1 MSQLKKSLTPIMLWG
16 LGVGYVISGMYF
28 GWNLGLQE
36 GGTLGMAIATFFIII
51 MYVSFSLSYAELA
64 CAIPKAGGAFDYAN
78 RALGKNVG
86 FIVGIAQAVEFIFA
100 PPAIAIAVGT
110 YFNLL
115 VPQIPIVV
123 FAISCY
129 LVFTALNIYGVKAAA
144 SFELIVTFIALAGL
158 ILFAFVAA
166 PHFKFSNLTQHAY
179 PNGWIG
185 SFAAIPFAIWCFLG
199 IEGIGNLAEETI
211 NPQRELVRGFG
222 SAMTTLVI
230 AFLVTF
236 ILSIGVNG
244 WETVVFDT
252 SGALSDSPL
261 PLVLKRIVAE
271 QSLAFQAVVALGIL
285 GMIASFHGL
294 LLAAGRA
301 TFELGRV
308 NYISASFGK
317 IHPKFQTP
325 YIALIG
331 NMIIGI
337 VAVLTGKASVI
348 ITISVFAALILY
360 IISMLSLF
368 AFRKKEPTASRPFK
382 VPFFPLTPF
391 LALTIALFSTIAMTY
406 YYWQLA
412 LVFVVLMSIAF
423 VLFKIF
429 VGSKDSKFKI
439 QDSKPNNFE
448 H

>member
-1 MSQLKKSLTPIMLWG
+1 MSELKKSLTPTMLWG

-36 GGTLGMAIATFFIII
+36 GGTLGMAIATSFIIV
-51 MYVSFSLSYAELA
+51 MYVTFSLSYSELA

-86 FIVGIAQAVEFIFA
+86 FIVGIAQAIEFIFA
-100 PPAIAIAVGT
+100 PPAIAIAIGT

-115 VPQIPIVV
+115 VPQVPIVV
-123 FAISCY
+123 FAIGCY
-129 LVFTALNIYGVKAAA
+129 FVFTALNIYGVKAAA

-158 ILFAFVAA
+158 ILFAGVTV

-211 NPQRELVRGFG
+211 NPQRDLVRGFG
-222 SAMTTLVI
+222 SAMTTLVV
-230 AFLVTF
+230 AFLMTF
-236 ILSIGVNG
+236 IFSIGVSG
-244 WETVVFDT
+244 WQAVVFDS
-252 SGALSDSPL
+252 SGAISDSPL
-261 PLVLKRIVAE
+261 PLVLKRIVTE
-271 QSLAFQAVVALGIL
+271 NSLTFQAVVALGIL

-294 LLAAGRA
+294 ILAAGRA

-308 NYISASFGK
+308 NYIAASFGK

-325 YIALIG
+325 YVALLG
-331 NMIIGI
+331 NMAIGI
-337 VAVLTGKASVI
+337 IAVLTGKASVI

-368 AFRKKEPTASRPFK
+368 AFRRKEPNALRPFK
-382 VPFFPLTPF
+382 VPFFPLTPL
-391 LALTIALFSTIAMTY
+391 LALAIAIFSIIAMTY

-412 LVFVVLMSIAF
+412 LVFLGLMAIAF

-429 VGSKDSKFKI
+429 VRFNNELVDGSKR
-439 QDSKPNNFE
+439 
-448 H
+448 

>member
-1 MSQLKKSLTPIMLWG
+1 MASKLKKSLTPTLLWG

-36 GGTLGMAIATFFIII
+36 GGTLGMAIATFFIIV
-51 MYVSFSLSYAELA
+51 MYVTFSLGYAELA

-86 FIVGIAQAVEFIFA
+86 FIVGIAQAIEFIFA
-100 PPAIAIAVGT
+100 PPAIAIAIGN

-115 VPQIPIVV
+115 IPQVPIVF
-123 FAISCY
+123 FAIACY
-129 LVFTALNIYGVKAAA
+129 LLFTALNIYGVKAAA
-144 SFELIVTFIALAGL
+144 SFELLVTFIALAGL
-158 ILFAFVAA
+158 ILFALVAA

-211 NPQRELVRGFG
+211 NPQRDLVRGFG
-222 SAMTTLVI
+222 SAMTTLVV

-236 ILSIGVNG
+236 IFSIGAGG
-244 WETVVFDT
+244 WEAVVFDT

-261 PLVLKRIVAE
+261 PLVLKRILTE
-271 QSLAFQAVVALGIL
+271 QSLAFQAMVALGIL

-294 LLAAGRA
+294 LLTAGRA
-301 TFELGRV
+301 AFGLGRLK
-308 NYISASFGK
+308 YISASFGK

-325 YIALIG
+325 HIALLG
-331 NMIIGI
+331 NMFIGI

-360 IISMLSLF
+360 IVSMFSLF
-368 AFRKKEPTASRPFK
+368 AFRKKEPDAPRPFK
-382 VPFFPLTPF
+382 VPVFPATPL
-391 LALTIALFSTIAMTY
+391 LALIMAIFSVIAMTY

-412 LVFVVLMSIAF
+412 LAFVVLMSIAF

-429 VGSKDSKFKI
+429 VRLPSSH
-439 QDSKPNNFE
+439 Q
-448 H
+448 

>member
-1 MSQLKKSLTPIMLWG
+1 MLWG

-36 GGTLGMAIATFFIII
+36 GGTSGMAIATFFIII
-51 MYVSFSLSYAELA
+51 MYVTFSLSYAELA

-86 FIVGIAQAVEFIFA
+86 FIVGVAQAVEFIFA
-100 PPAIAIAVGT
+100 PPAIAIAIGT

-115 VPQIPIVV
+115 VPQVPIAV

-158 ILFAFVAA
+158 LLFAFVAA
-166 PHFKFSNLTQHAY
+166 PHFKITNLTNNAF

-222 SAMTTLVI
+222 SAMTTLVL
-230 AFLVTF
+230 AFLLTF
-236 ILSIGVNG
+236 ILSIGVSG
-244 WETVVFDT
+244 WEVVVFDT

-271 QSLAFQAVVALGIL
+271 HSLSFQAVVALGIF

-294 LLAAGRA
+294 ILAAGRA

-308 NYISASFGK
+308 KYISSYFGK

-325 YIALIG
+325 YLALLG

-337 VAVLTGKASVI
+337 IAVLTGKASVI

-368 AFRKKEPTASRPFK
+368 SFRKKEPAVSRPFK
-382 VPFFPLTPF
+382 VPFFPVTP
-391 LALTIALFSTIAMTY
+391 LIALSIALFSLVAVTY
-406 YYWQLA
+406 YYWQMALA
-412 LVFVVLMSIAF
+412 FVGLLLLAF

-429 VGSKDSKFKI
+429 VRLRDS
-439 QDSKPNNFE
+439 NM
-448 H
+448 

>member
-1 MSQLKKSLTPIMLWG
+1 MSQLKKSLSPIMLWG

-51 MYVSFSLSYAELA
+51 MYVTFSLSYAELA

-86 FIVGIAQAVEFIFA
+86 FIVGIAQAIEFIFA
-100 PPAIAIAVGT
+100 PPAIAIAIGT

-129 LVFTALNIYGVKAAA
+129 LIFTALNIYGVKAAA
-144 SFELIVTFIALAGL
+144 AFELIVTFIALLGL
-158 ILFAFVAA
+158 ILFASVAA
-166 PHFKFSNLTQHAY
+166 PHFKFTNLTLQAY

-211 NPQRELVRGFG
+211 NPQRELVRGFS

-230 AFLVTF
+230 AFLLTF
-236 ILSIGVNG
+236 VFSIGVSG
-244 WETVVFDT
+244 WEAVVYDS
-252 SGALSDSPL
+252 SGAISDSPL
-261 PLVLKRIVAE
+261 PLVLRKIVSE
-271 QSLAFQAVVALGIL
+271 QSVTFKAVVALGIL

-294 LLAAGRA
+294 ILAAGRA

-308 NYISASFGK
+308 KYIAASTGK

-325 YIALIG
+325 YIALLV
-331 NMIIGI
+331 NMSIGI
-337 VAVLTGKASVI
+337 AVVLTGKASVI

-360 IISMLSLF
+360 IVSMLSLF
-368 AFRKKEPTASRPFK
+368 AFRKKEPHALRPFK
-382 VPFFPLTPF
+382 VPLFPITPL
-391 LALTIALFSTIAMTY
+391 LALTIALFSMIAMTY

-412 LVFVVLMSIAF
+412 LTFFLLMCIAF

-429 VGSKDSKFKI
+429 VRNDNSKFNI
-439 QDSKPNNFE
+439 HDSKP
-448 H
+448 

>member
-1 MSQLKKSLTPIMLWG
+1 MSQLKKSLTPTMLWG

-36 GGTLGMAIATFFIII
+36 GGTLGMAIATFFIIV
-51 MYVSFSLSYAELA
+51 MYVTFSLSYAELA

-86 FIVGIAQAVEFIFA
+86 FIVGIAQAIEFIFA
-100 PPAIAIAVGT
+100 PPAIAIAIGT

-115 VPQIPIVV
+115 IPQVSIVV
-123 FAISCY
+123 FAIGCY
-129 LVFTALNIYGVKAAA
+129 LTFTALNIYGVKAAA

-158 ILFAFVAA
+158 LLFAVIAA
-166 PHFKFSNLTQHAY
+166 PHFKFTNLTEHAY

-211 NPQRELVRGFG
+211 NPQRDLVRGFG
-222 SAMTTLVI
+222 SAMTTLVV
-230 AFLVTF
+230 AFLVVF
-236 ILSIGVNG
+236 VFSIGANG
-244 WETVVFDT
+244 WEAVLFDT
-252 SGALSDSPL
+252 SGIVSDSPL
-261 PLVLKRIVAE
+261 PLVLKRIVTE
-271 QSLAFQAVVALGIL
+271 NSTAFHAVVALGIL

-308 NYISASFGK
+308 KYISSSFGK

-325 YIALIG
+325 YIALLG
-331 NMIIGI
+331 NMLIGVI
-337 VAVLTGKASVI
+337 AVLTGKASVI

-360 IISMLSLF
+360 IVSMFSLF
-368 AFRKKEPTASRPFK
+368 AFRKKEPLAARPFK
-382 VPFFPLTPF
+382 VPFFPITP
-391 LALTIALFSTIAMTY
+391 LIALFIALFSLLAMTY
-406 YYWQLA
+406 YYWLLA
-412 LVFVVLMSIAF
+412 LAFVVLLSIAF

-429 VGSKDSKFKI
+429 VRLKKSDE
-439 QDSKPNNFE
+439 PEVNNQ
-448 H
+448 

>member
-1 MSQLKKSLTPIMLWG
+1 MSQLKKALSPIMLWG

-36 GGTLGMAIATFFIII
+36 GGTLGMAIAVFFIII
-51 MYVSFSLSYAELA
+51 MYVAFSLSYAELA

-100 PPAIAIAVGT
+100 PPAIAIAIGT

-115 VPQIPIVV
+115 VPQVPIVV
-123 FAISCY
+123 FAIGCY
-129 LVFTALNIYGVKAAA
+129 FAFTSLNIYGVKAAA
-144 SFELIVTFIALAGL
+144 AFELVVTFIALAGL
-158 ILFAFVAA
+158 VLFAIVVSG
-166 PHFKFSNLTQHAY
+166 HFKFSNLTHNAY

-199 IEGIGNLAEETI
+199 IEGIANLAEETP
-211 NPQRELVRGFG
+211 NPQRDLVRGFG
-222 SAMTTLVI
+222 SAMATLVA
-230 AFLVTF
+230 AFLITF
-236 ILSIGVNG
+236 IFSIGVSG
-244 WETVVFDT
+244 WEAVVIDNDT
-252 SGALSDSPL
+252 GTTSDSPL
-261 PLVLKRIVAE
+261 PLVLKTIVTE
-271 QSLAFQAVVALGIL
+271 QSVAFHAVVALGIL

-294 LLAAGRA
+294 VLAAGRA

-308 NYISASFGK
+308 KYIPSFFGK

-325 YIALIG
+325 HVALVA
-331 NMIIGI
+331 NMAIGI
-337 VAVLTGKASVI
+337 VALLTGKASVI

-360 IISMLSLF
+360 SVSMLSLF
-368 AFRKKEPTASRPFK
+368 AFRKKEPAAPRPFK
-382 VPFFPLTPF
+382 VPFFPITPL
-391 LALTIALFSTIAMTY
+391 LALLIAVFSLVAVTY

-412 LVFVVLMSIAF
+412 LVFVALMVFAF

-429 VGSKDSKFKI
+429 VRLKD
-439 QDSKPNNFE
+439 
-448 H
+448 

>member
-1 MSQLKKSLTPIMLWG
+1 MSQLKKSLSPIMLWG

-36 GGTLGMAIATFFIII
+36 GGTLGMAIAIFFIII
-51 MYVSFSLSYAELA
+51 MYVTFSLSYAELA

-86 FIVGIAQAVEFIFA
+86 FIVGVAQAVEFIFA
-100 PPAIAIAVGT
+100 PPAIAIGIGT

-115 VPQIPIVV
+115 VPEVPIVI
-123 FAISCY
+123 FAIGCY

-144 SFELIVTFIALAGL
+144 SFELIVTVIALVGL
-158 ILFAFVAA
+158 VLFAFVTL
-166 PHFKFSNLTQHAY
+166 PHFKFNNLTANAY
-179 PNGWIG
+179 PHGWIG

-199 IEGIGNLAEETI
+199 IEGIANLAEETI
-211 NPQRELVRGFG
+211 HPQRDLVRGFG
-222 SAMTTLVI
+222 SAMTTLVA

-236 ILSIGVNG
+236 IFSIGVSG
-244 WETVVFDT
+244 WEAVVINE
-252 SGALSDSPL
+252 SGTTSDSPL
-261 PLVLKRIVAE
+261 PLVLKRIVSE
-271 QSLAFQAVVALGIL
+271 QSFSFQAIVALGIL

-294 LLAAGRA
+294 ILAAGRA

-308 NYISASFGK
+308 KYIPAFFGK

-325 YIALIG
+325 HAALLG
-331 NMIIGI
+331 NMTIGI
-337 VAVLTGKASVI
+337 AALLTGKASVI

-368 AFRKKEPTASRPFK
+368 AFRKKEPVAFRPFK
-382 VPFFPLTPF
+382 VPFFPLTPI
-391 LALTIALFSTIAMTY
+391 LALTISLFSIVAMTY

-412 LVFVVLMSIAF
+412 LAFVILMVIAF

-429 VGSKDSKFKI
+429 VKF
-439 QDSKPNNFE
+439 NE
-448 H
+448 

>member
-1 MSQLKKSLTPIMLWG
+1 MLWG

-51 MYVSFSLSYAELA
+51 MYVTFSLSYAELA

-86 FIVGIAQAVEFIFA
+86 FIVGVAQAVEFIFA
-100 PPAIAIAVGT
+100 PPAIAIAIGT

-115 VPQIPIVV
+115 VPQVPIAV

-158 ILFAFVAA
+158 LLFAFVAA
-166 PHFKFSNLTQHAY
+166 PHFKITNLTNNAF

-222 SAMTTLVI
+222 SAMTTLVL
-230 AFLVTF
+230 AFLLTF
-236 ILSIGVNG
+236 ILSIGVSG
-244 WETVVFDT
+244 WEVVVFDT

-271 QSLAFQAVVALGIL
+271 HSLSFQAVVALGIF

-294 LLAAGRA
+294 ILAAGRA

-308 NYISASFGK
+308 KYISSYFGK

-325 YIALIG
+325 YLALLG

-337 VAVLTGKASVI
+337 IAVLTGKASVI

-368 AFRKKEPTASRPFK
+368 SFRKKEPAVSRPFK
-382 VPFFPLTPF
+382 VPFFPVTP
-391 LALTIALFSTIAMTY
+391 LIALSIALFSLVAVTY
-406 YYWQLA
+406 YYWQMALA
-412 LVFVVLMSIAF
+412 FVGLLLLAF

-429 VGSKDSKFKI
+429 VRLRDS
-439 QDSKPNNFE
+439 NM
-448 H
+448 

>member
-1 MSQLKKSLTPIMLWG
+1 MTQLKKSLTPTMLWG

-36 GGTLGMAIATFFIII
+36 GGTLGMAIATSFIII
-51 MYVSFSLSYAELA
+51 MYVTFSLSYAELA

-86 FIVGIAQAVEFIFA
+86 FIVGIAQAIEFIFA
-100 PPAIAIAVGT
+100 PPAIAIAIGT

-115 VPQIPIVV
+115 IPQVPIVI
-123 FAISCY
+123 FAIGCY

-144 SFELIVTFIALAGL
+144 SFELMVTFIALAGL

-166 PHFKFSNLTQHAY
+166 PHFKISNLTQHAY

-222 SAMTTLVI
+222 SAMTTLVV
-230 AFLVTF
+230 AFLLTF
-236 ILSIGVNG
+236 IFSIGAGG
-244 WETVVFDT
+244 WESVVFDS
-252 SGALSDSPL
+252 SGTVSDSPL
-261 PLVLKRIVAE
+261 PLVLKRIVTE
-271 QSLAFQAVVALGIL
+271 QSIAFQAVVALGIL

-294 LLAAGRA
+294 ILAAGRA

-308 NYISASFGK
+308 KYISPSFGK

-325 YIALIG
+325 HVALIG

-337 VAVLTGKASVI
+337 IAVLTGKASVI

-360 IISMLSLF
+360 IVSMLSLF
-368 AFRKKEPTASRPFK
+368 AFRKKEPNASRPFK
-382 VPFFPLTPF
+382 VPFFPITPL
-391 LALTIALFSTIAMTY
+391 LALVISIFSAMAMTY

-412 LVFVVLMSIAF
+412 LAFVVLLSIAF
-423 VLFKIF
+423 VFFKIF
-429 VGSKDSKFKI
+429 VRLPK
-439 QDSKPNNFE
+439 
-448 H
+448 